1 MEITSFA
8 LNNFAPE
15 KFFGEAKFLTMNT
28 PQKFQECR
36 FRLHQEAFSFVERN
50 NNQINACTP
59 IGQSAVGYCAGKP
72 TEKSRVF

>member
-15 KFFGEAKFLTMNT
+15 NFFGEAKFVAMNT

-36 FRLHQEAFSFVERN
+36 FRLHCEAFSFVERKN
-50 NNQINACTP
+50 GYNQE
-59 IGQSAVGYCAGKP
+59 SLFV
-72 TEKSRVF
+72 VFLWQALSQDNETKM

>member
-15 KFFGEAKFLTMNT
+15 KFFGGAKFVTMNI

-36 FRLHQEAFSFVERN
+36 FRLHYESVL
-50 NNQINACTP
+50 
-59 IGQSAVGYCAGKP
+59 
-72 TEKSRVF
+72 